1 MLAGDDE
8 TRREMP
14 AGLIEQQHSM
24 RARRDGGGD
33 LGEVQRHPFGVA
45 AGQNERRA
53 LALGWTDGTIDIRR
67 GRALVL
73 GR

>member
-1 MLAGDDE
+1 
-8 TRREMP
+8 
-14 AGLIEQQHSM
+14 M
-24 RARRDGGGD
+24 RTRRDGGGD

>member
-14 AGLIEQQHSM
+14 AGLIEQQHNM
-24 RARRDGGGD
+24 RAGRHDGGYF
-33 LGEVQRHPFGVA
+33 GEMQRHPFGIA
-45 AGQNERRA
+45 AGQDERCT
-53 LALGWTDGTIDIRR
+53 LALGRTDGTIDIRR